1 MKVKRP
7 NVFLYFIAYI
17 LIYPMLKL
25 LFRFEVNREQFDLPE
40 GPCLF
45 LANHLSLYD
54 FLFVML
60 PMFPKRRINAVTAQ
74 KFFFTKPLHKILP
87 KMGCIPKNMFDPDVR
102 SIVGIKTVLK
112 RGGSVLLFPEGR
124 CSNSMAYSGMH
135 RSTGKLVE
143 KLGVPVVSCFIEGGE
158 ICAPHWREW
167 FRFGKV
173 RITYRN
179 LFSESDLSSLDAQEI
194 SSAIDARLS
203 GSDGAMPSR
212 KPLQTVYARKLAE
225 GLSRILFYCPGCESE
240 FTLVTA
246 KNTISCSSCGFS
258 ATMDRQGLLTPSDGS
273 LDREHTSIWFG
284 KQAQFVARSLSENM
298 VPIVDNV
305 KVSTPSPK
313 PGGGMVVSGMGVMT
327 IDRNGWCFKGIM
339 HGEDTTLFFPVDSVP
354 AISYDHQKNY
364 QIFSNGDYF
373 TFTPSDLRMCI
384 KYVVLAE
391 CLHWKFASEPRLTA
405 GINSGFANLNA

>member
-1 MKVKRP
+1 MKIKRP
-7 NVFLYFIAYI
+7 NIFLYFIAYI

-25 LFRFEVNREQFDLPE
+25 LFRFEANRDHFDLPK

-74 KFFFTKPLHKILP
+74 KFFFAKSLHKILP
-87 KMGCIPKNMFDPDVR
+87 KLGCIPKNMFDPDVR
-102 SIVGIKTVLK
+102 SIVGIKAVLK
-112 RGGSVLLFPEGR
+112 RGDSVLLFPEGR
-124 CSNSMAYSGMH
+124 CSSSMAYSGMH

-158 ICAPHWREW
+158 ICAPHWRKW

-173 RITYRN
+173 RVTYRN
-179 LFSESDLSSLDAQEI
+179 LFSKSDLSSLSTQEI

-203 GSDGAMPSR
+203 GAEGTAPAH
-212 KPLQTVYARKLAE
+212 KPFRTVFARKLAE
-225 GLSRILFYCPGCESE
+225 GLSRILFYCPSCESE
-240 FTLVTA
+240 FELLTS

-258 ATMDRQGLLTPSDGS
+258 ATMDKQGLLTSSDANS
-273 LDREHTSIWFG
+273 DREHISIWFG
-284 KQAQFVARSLSENM
+284 KQARFVGRSINENM
-298 VPIVDNV
+298 EPIVDNV
-305 KVSTPSPK
+305 KVSTPSPE
-313 PGGGMVVSGMGVMT
+313 PGGGMVVSGAGTMT
-327 IDRNGWCFKGIM
+327 IDRSGWRFEGIM
-339 HGEDTTLFFPVDSVP
+339 HGENATLFFPVDSVP

-405 GINSGFANLNA
+405 GVNSGFATAP